1 MYLNYGVDS
10 AMKLVIKIGGSVIA
24 SPLEPERILWYSR
37 ILRTL
42 KEEGHEIVVVVG
54 GGKVAREFISIA
66 DKMGLTD
73 TDKDEIAILVSR
85 LNAQL
90 LARSLH
96 ELSSKD
102 IPSTMGQVEKLLKAG
117 KIVVMGGLKPGI
129 TTDTVAAIVLESI
142 KSKILVKATDQDG
155 IYDMDPSKFPNAK
168 KLERLTYD
176 DLHRIVTQE
185 THKPGMH
192 EILDPKSIRI
202 LEKQKA
208 RVIVINGL
216 KPDNI
221 LLVSRAV
228 KVGTTV
234 EPE

>member
-1 MYLNYGVDS
+1 MR
-10 AMKLVIKIGGSVIA
+10 LVIKIGGSVIA
-24 SPLEPERILWYSR
+24 SPLEPERILKYSS

-96 ELSSKD
+96 ELGSKD
-102 IPSTMGQVEKLLKAG
+102 IPSNTEHVKKLLEAG

-129 TTDTVAAIVLESI
+129 TTDTVAAIVLESTN
-142 KSKILVKATDQDG
+142 SKVLVKATDQDG
-155 IYDMDPSKFPNAK
+155 IYDMDPRKFPNAK
-168 KLERLTYD
+168 KLDRLTYN
-176 DLHRIVTQE
+176 DLHKIVTQE
-185 THKPGMH
+185 AHKPGMH
-192 EILDPKSIRI
+192 EILDPKSIRM
-202 LEKQKA
+202 LEKQK
-208 RVIVINGL
+208 VKVVVINGL

-221 LLVSRAV
+221 LLVARGV

-234 EPE
+234 EPK

>member
-1 MYLNYGVDS
+1 MR
-10 AMKLVIKIGGSVIA
+10 LVIRIGGSVIA
-24 SPLEPERILWYSR
+24 SPLEAERILKYSSV
-37 ILRTL
+37 LRTL

-96 ELSSKD
+96 ELSSGD
-102 IPSTMGQVEKLLKAG
+102 IPSNTEHVKKLLEGG

-142 KSKILVKATDQDG
+142 DSKVLVKATDQDG
-155 IYDMDPSKFPNAK
+155 IYDMDPRKFSNAK
-168 KLERLTYD
+168 KLDRLTYN
-176 DLHRIVTQE
+176 DLHKIVAQE
-185 THKPGMH
+185 AHKPGMH
-192 EILDPKSIRI
+192 EILDPESIRI
-202 LEKQKA
+202 LEKQKV
-208 RVIVINGL
+208 RVVVINGL

-221 LLVSRAV
+221 LLVARGV

-234 EPE
+234 EPK